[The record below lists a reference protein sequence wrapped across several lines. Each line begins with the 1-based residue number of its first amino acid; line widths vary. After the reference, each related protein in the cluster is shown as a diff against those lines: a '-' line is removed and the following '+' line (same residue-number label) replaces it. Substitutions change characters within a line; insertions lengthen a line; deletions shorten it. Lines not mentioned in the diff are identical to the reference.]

1 MFDGPELLGRDLQLQ
16 LNGDRTVS
24 NWSRPKGVEVI
35 GGKGIETEYRIT
47 DAKDI
52 NNNIQTI
59 TNVDQSFKTLN
70 SIMKLQPEVIEDDDW
85 IEDLSELNKYIYNK
99 YDNGT
104 DINPNVIHPDLY
116 NKLP

>member
-1 MFDGPELLGRDLQLQ
+1 
-16 LNGDRTVS
+16 
-24 NWSRPKGVEVI
+24 
-35 GGKGIETEYRIT
+35 
-47 DAKDI
+47 
-52 NNNIQTI
+52 
-59 TNVDQSFKTLN
+59 
-70 SIMKLQPEVIEDDDW
+70 MKLQPEVIEDDDW